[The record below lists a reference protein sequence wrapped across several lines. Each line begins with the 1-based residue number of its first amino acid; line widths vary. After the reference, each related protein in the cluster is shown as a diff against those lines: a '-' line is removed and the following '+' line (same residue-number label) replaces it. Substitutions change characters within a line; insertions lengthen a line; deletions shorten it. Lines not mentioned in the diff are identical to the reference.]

1 LSEPA
6 KTAFDMARTL
16 LNDDGVQLWTDAVL
30 RTKLQTAHRELQIQL
45 RANACPITRKTVVVQ
60 VGVRDTSIPNPTD
73 IIEPI
78 ALWERGLNEFD
89 SQFQRMTESDPR
101 EVSAIFKVPA
111 GTKDLT
117 VLPAYPDDLVQ
128 PIWLKERAPGQTDRD
143 FIDMAEVDFL
153 PQVLVDR
160 RLIYWCWTGQ
170 KIMTISSYADREVMI
185 RYKKALKIP
194 QEATDNVGPFFGE
207 IYLSYKTAALAV
219 GSITPRDENKLEF
232 LTLQADSSLEDLL
245 KLAAMSAQ
253 NLPTKRRPYHRGRGR
268 GRVIRAI

>member
-1 LSEPA
+1 MGYDGEINFSYWGSGGNNSGPQAGDILVA
-6 KTAFDMARTL
+6 ARTH
-16 LNDDGVQLWTDAVL
+16 LNDDEGIIWPDQKLFPKL
-30 RTKLQTAHRELQIQL
+30 REAHRQLQL
-45 RANACPITRKTVVVQ
+45 ALVANGVPIV
-60 VGVRDTSIPNPTD
+60 
-73 IIEPI
+73 
-78 ALWERGLNEFD
+78 
-89 SQFQRMTESDPR
+89 R